1 MDLANAQIRP
11 NMPNAEMAVHGSD
24 ASLHVEFSTEA
35 LYMEFKSK
43 QEGRP
48 IYEDRPFI
56 TIYYPGIA
64 NKVTKRF
71 VEDGDAERF
80 PKQWE
85 AFQRQAE
92 EAHVGLPIGEW
103 SQLSKS
109 QVAELKAMH
118 VHTVEQ
124 LAGMPD
130 SQLPMFGARDL
141 IEKAKLWTSKA
152 GEKAVESKLMAEN
165 QDLKDRLAALEAQFA
180 QQKSADIKLKTPKE

>member
-1 MDLANAQIRP
+1 MDLAVAQIQP
-11 NMPNAEMAVHGSD
+11 NQANATMAVHGSD

-35 LYMEFKSK
+35 MYMEFKSK

-71 VEDGDAERF
+71 VEDGDKERF
-80 PKQWE
+80 PRQWE
-85 AFQRQAE
+85 AFQKQAE
-92 EAHVGLPIGEW
+92 ESHVGFPIGEW

-109 QVAELKAMH
+109 QIAELKAMH
-118 VHTVEQ
+118 IHTVEQ

-130 SQLPMFGARDL
+130 SQLPMIGARDL
-141 IEKAKLWTSKA
+141 IEKAQLWTSKA

-165 QDLKDRLAALEAQFA
+165 ESLKDRIAALETLMTAKQEGG
-180 QQKSADIKLKTPKE
+180 IKLKTKE